1 MINNL
6 PSSILVLDTETIS
19 IDKAFI
25 YDLGY
30 IVAKLDTETLQ
41 YVAVER
47 SQEII
52 SQIYDN
58 KPLFETAYYSNK
70 RKIYTSLMKGRTA
83 KKNKFG
89 YALQKLKHTI
99 KEHNIT
105 HVFAYNS
112 NFDFRAVQQTADL
125 FKAQN
130 TLKDLMW
137 VDILA
142 VANHYIHQTT
152 HYTTYAGQNGW
163 INASGYIQTNA
174 EKTYAFL
181 TKNPDYV
188 EPHTSLQDCEIE
200 LEILNA
206 CVLRG
211 WNNESDYK
219 KRFIA
224 SDKKQ
229 TLTIKTGDKEYSF
242 SYTKRI
248 NRKNGEIVLTK

>member
-1 MINNL
+1 MNNL
-6 PSSILVLDTETIS
+6 PNNIIVLDTETIS

-30 IVAKLDTETLQ
+30 IVAKLDAETQQ
-41 YVAVER
+41 YKIIER

-52 SQIYDN
+52 TQIYDN

-70 RKIYTSLMKGRTA
+70 REIYTSLMKGRTA

-89 YALQKLKHTI
+89 YAMQKLKHII

-105 HVFAYNS
+105 HIFAYNS
-112 NFDFRAVQQTADL
+112 SFDYRAVQQTADL

-130 TLKDLMW
+130 TLKDLVW

-163 INASGYIQTNA
+163 VNPSGYIKTDA
-174 EKTYAFL
+174 EKTYGFL
-181 TKNPDYV
+181 TNNPDYT

-200 LEILNA
+200 LFILNS
-206 CVLRG
+206 CVARG
-211 WNNESDYK
+211 WNNE
-219 KRFIA
+219 
-224 SDKKQ
+224 
-229 TLTIKTGDKEYSF
+229 TEYSKKF
-242 SYTKRI
+242 VASGSNQVLKITVGEKVYSFNYTKRI
-248 NRKNGEIVLTK
+248 NKKNGEIVLTK